1 MVGLRLSQ
9 KQLEKT
15 ALQFKMRNMK
25 KKNDYKSID
34 GLEEKVLL
42 IRRLSK
48 KTKGGN
54 SISFS
59 ALVVVGD
66 MKGKVG
72 IGLGHGL
79 EVPQAIK
86 KGMSLA
92 RRTMVSVPINNETIP
107 HDIRVKYKGAELL
120 LRPAAQGVGLKVGSV
135 ARPILSLAGIT
146 NVSGKILRS
155 RNKITNAYAIMEA
168 LKNLKSRNN

>member
-1 MVGLRLSQ
+1 
-9 KQLEKT
+9 
-15 ALQFKMRNMK
+15 MK
-25 KKNDYKSID
+25 RKFEYKSID

-54 SISFS
+54 KISFS

-86 KGMSLA
+86 KGLSQA
-92 RRTMVSVPINNETIP
+92 RKNIIVVPINNETLP
-107 HDIRVKYKGAELL
+107 HDIRIKYKGSQLL
-120 LRPAAQGVGLKVGSV
+120 LRPASQGVGLKVGSV
-135 ARPILSLAGIT
+135 ARPILSLAGIA
-146 NVSGKILRS
+146 NASGKILKS
-155 RNKITNAYAIMEA
+155 RNQITNAYAVMEA
-168 LKNLKSRNN
+168 LKNLKSRATNQK

>member
-1 MVGLRLSQ
+1 
-9 KQLEKT
+9 
-15 ALQFKMRNMK
+15 MRRK
-25 KKNDYKSID
+25 PEYTSID
-34 GLEEKVLL
+34 GMEEKVLL

-54 SISFS
+54 YISFS

-86 KGMSLA
+86 KGFNQA
-92 RRTMVSVPINNETIP
+92 RKNCINIPINNETLP

-135 ARPILSLAGIT
+135 ARPILSLAGVT
-146 NVSGKILRS
+146 NASGKILRS
-155 RNKITNAYAIMEA
+155 RNQITNAYAVMEA
-168 LKNLKSRNN
+168 LSKLKTRGAKEGATK

>member
-1 MVGLRLSQ
+1 
-9 KQLEKT
+9 
-15 ALQFKMRNMK
+15 MRRK
-25 KKNDYKSID
+25 SEYTSID
-34 GLEEKVLL
+34 GMEEKVLL

-54 SISFS
+54 YISFS

-66 MKGKVG
+66 LKGKVG
-72 IGLGHGL
+72 LGLGHGL

-86 KGMSLA
+86 KGLNQA
-92 RRTMVSVPINNETIP
+92 RKNCIIVPINNETLP

-135 ARPILSLAGIT
+135 ARPILSLAGVT
-146 NVSGKILRS
+146 NASGKILRS
-155 RNKITNAYAIMEA
+155 RNQITNAYAVMEA
-168 LKNLKSRNN
+168 LSKLKTRGIRESAAK